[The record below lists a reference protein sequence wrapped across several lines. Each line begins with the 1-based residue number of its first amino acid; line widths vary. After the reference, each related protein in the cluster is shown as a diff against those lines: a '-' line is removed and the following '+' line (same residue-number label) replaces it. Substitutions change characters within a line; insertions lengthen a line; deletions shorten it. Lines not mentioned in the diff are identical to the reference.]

1 MPSIL
6 FVCTANRFR
15 SPIAAIYFARAV
27 VKHRDDGEITVSS
40 AGTWTVSDRPAM
52 PEAINQ
58 AKKYGL
64 NLKLH
69 KSRPITREILSR
81 ADLIIVM
88 ENNHKEAIMQ
98 EFPFVAN
105 HLYLLAEVVDGLPND
120 IPDPYASEEPPEVI
134 TREIITMIDRGYNQI
149 VDLAWE
155 KYRGNS
161 SR

>member
-1 MPSIL
+1 L
-6 FVCTANRFR
+6 DRFR
-15 SPIAAIYFARAV
+15 PTGNARGNQPGKKVWAQP
-27 VKHRDDGEITVSS
+27 KTPQIPADYQGNSFQGR
-40 AGTWTVSDRPAM
+40 SDPRHG
-52 PEAINQ
+52 
-58 AKKYGL
+58 Y
-64 NLKLH
+64 
-69 KSRPITREILSR
+69 
-81 ADLIIVM
+81 
-88 ENNHKEAIMQ
+88 NHKEAIMQ

>member
-1 MPSIL
+1 
-6 FVCTANRFR
+6 
-15 SPIAAIYFARAV
+15 
-27 VKHRDDGEITVSS
+27 
-40 AGTWTVSDRPAM
+40 M

-81 ADLIIVM
+81 ADLILVM